1 MIDIINPK
9 VKPQKML
16 AVDKI
21 KVFKS
26 DIFEVVDKISFDS
39 PCYMCAKMR
48 RGYLYNKAKELGCN
62 KIALGHHFNDVIETT
77 LLSMF
82 YGSEVKT
89 MMPKLHSDNFEGLEL
104 IRPLYLVEED
114 SIISWKNY
122 NKLTF
127 INCACRFT
135 ESVTLTNNSN
145 SVSKRKEIK
154 ELIKELKKINNVRR
168 YLVNDAIINKIAT
181 TKNPQNIL
189 GIVKMLDHNITN
201 LLPIIK
207 GNKTKLI
214 MLDDVNDPGN
224 LGTIIRTAAGLGYDG
239 IIMSPNTVDLYNEK
253 VIRSTQGVMFK
264 IPIIKANLQ
273 EVIKML
279 KKEKV
284 FCIGTA
290 LTNAKDVKHI
300 TKKDKFAICL
310 GNEAKGISKEVLDNM
325 DENVKIAM
333 NNDVE
338 SLNVSIA
345 AGIIMYEMME

>member
-1 MIDIINPK
+1 MQNNIINITSTSNETIK
-9 VKPQKML
+9 YFISL
-16 AVDKI
+16 NDK
-21 KVFKS
+21 KTR
-26 DIFEVVDKISFDS
+26 
-39 PCYMCAKMR
+39 MNAKR
-48 RGYLYNKAKELGCN
+48 FIVEGYHLVNEASKTN
-62 KIALGHHFNDVIETT
+62 
-77 LLSMF
+77 LL
-82 YGSEVKT
+82 EA
-89 MMPKLHSDNFEGLEL
+89 
-104 IRPLYLVEED
+104 
-114 SIISWKNY
+114 IIS
-122 NKLTF
+122 TD
-127 INCACRFT
+127 
-135 ESVTLTNNSN
+135 E
-145 SVSKRKEIK
+145 
-154 ELIKELKKINNVRR
+154 KELKKINNVKR

-201 LLPIIK
+201 LVPIIK
-207 GNKTKLI
+207 ENKTKLI

-273 EVIKML
+273 EVIKLL

-325 DENVKIAM
+325 DENVRIAM

>member
-1 MIDIINPK
+1 MQNNIINITSTSNETIK
-9 VKPQKML
+9 YFISL
-16 AVDKI
+16 NDK
-21 KVFKS
+21 KTR
-26 DIFEVVDKISFDS
+26 
-39 PCYMCAKMR
+39 MNAKR
-48 RGYLYNKAKELGCN
+48 FIVEGYHLVNEASKTN
-62 KIALGHHFNDVIETT
+62 
-77 LLSMF
+77 LL
-82 YGSEVKT
+82 EA
-89 MMPKLHSDNFEGLEL
+89 
-104 IRPLYLVEED
+104 
-114 SIISWKNY
+114 IIS
-122 NKLTF
+122 TD
-127 INCACRFT
+127 
-135 ESVTLTNNSN
+135 E
-145 SVSKRKEIK
+145 
-154 ELIKELKKINNVRR
+154 KELKKINNVKR

-189 GIVKMLDHNITN
+189 GIVKMLDHSITN

>member
-1 MIDIINPK
+1 MQNNIINITSTSNETIK
-9 VKPQKML
+9 YFISLNDKKTRMNAKRFIVEGYHL
-16 AVDKI
+16 VDEASKT
-21 KVFKS
+21 
-26 DIFEVVDKISFDS
+26 
-39 PCYMCAKMR
+39 
-48 RGYLYNKAKELGCN
+48 N
-62 KIALGHHFNDVIETT
+62 
-77 LLSMF
+77 LL
-82 YGSEVKT
+82 EA
-89 MMPKLHSDNFEGLEL
+89 
-104 IRPLYLVEED
+104 
-114 SIISWKNY
+114 IIS
-122 NKLTF
+122 TD
-127 INCACRFT
+127 
-135 ESVTLTNNSN
+135 E
-145 SVSKRKEIK
+145 
-154 ELIKELKKINNVRR
+154 KELKKINNVKR

>member
-1 MIDIINPK
+1 MQNNIINITSTSNETIK
-9 VKPQKML
+9 YFISL
-16 AVDKI
+16 NDK
-21 KVFKS
+21 KTR
-26 DIFEVVDKISFDS
+26 
-39 PCYMCAKMR
+39 MNAKR
-48 RGYLYNKAKELGCN
+48 FIVEGYHLVNEASKTN
-62 KIALGHHFNDVIETT
+62 
-77 LLSMF
+77 LL
-82 YGSEVKT
+82 EA
-89 MMPKLHSDNFEGLEL
+89 
-104 IRPLYLVEED
+104 
-114 SIISWKNY
+114 IIS
-122 NKLTF
+122 TD
-127 INCACRFT
+127 
-135 ESVTLTNNSN
+135 E
-145 SVSKRKEIK
+145 
-154 ELIKELKKINNVRR
+154 KELKKINNVKR

-201 LLPIIK
+201 LVPIIK
-207 GNKTKLI
+207 ENKTKLI

-325 DENVKIAM
+325 DENVRIAM

>member
-1 MIDIINPK
+1 MQNNIINITSTSNETIK
-9 VKPQKML
+9 YFISL
-16 AVDKI
+16 NDK
-21 KVFKS
+21 KTR
-26 DIFEVVDKISFDS
+26 
-39 PCYMCAKMR
+39 MNAKR
-48 RGYLYNKAKELGCN
+48 FIVEGYHLVNEASKTN
-62 KIALGHHFNDVIETT
+62 
-77 LLSMF
+77 LL
-82 YGSEVKT
+82 EA
-89 MMPKLHSDNFEGLEL
+89 
-104 IRPLYLVEED
+104 
-114 SIISWKNY
+114 IIS
-122 NKLTF
+122 TD
-127 INCACRFT
+127 
-135 ESVTLTNNSN
+135 E
-145 SVSKRKEIK
+145 
-154 ELIKELKKINNVRR
+154 KELKKINNVKR

-201 LLPIIK
+201 LVPIIK
-207 GNKTKLI
+207 ENKTKLI

-333 NNDVE
+333 KNDVE

>member
-1 MIDIINPK
+1 MQNNIINITSTSNETIK
-9 VKPQKML
+9 YFISL
-16 AVDKI
+16 NDK
-21 KVFKS
+21 KTR
-26 DIFEVVDKISFDS
+26 
-39 PCYMCAKMR
+39 MNAKR
-48 RGYLYNKAKELGCN
+48 FIVEGYHLVNEASKTN
-62 KIALGHHFNDVIETT
+62 
-77 LLSMF
+77 LL
-82 YGSEVKT
+82 EA
-89 MMPKLHSDNFEGLEL
+89 
-104 IRPLYLVEED
+104 
-114 SIISWKNY
+114 IIS
-122 NKLTF
+122 TD
-127 INCACRFT
+127 
-135 ESVTLTNNSN
+135 E
-145 SVSKRKEIK
+145 
-154 ELIKELKKINNVRR
+154 KELKKINNVKR

-201 LLPIIK
+201 LVPIIK
-207 GNKTKLI
+207 ENKTKLI

-273 EVIKML
+273 EVIKLL

-290 LTNAKDVKHI
+290 LTKAEDVKHI

>member
-1 MIDIINPK
+1 MQNNIINITSTSNETIK
-9 VKPQKML
+9 YFISLNDKKTRMNAKRFIVEGYHLVNEASKTNL
-16 AVDKI
+16 LEAV
-21 KVFKS
+21 
-26 DIFEVVDKISFDS
+26 ISTD
-39 PCYMCAKMR
+39 
-48 RGYLYNKAKELGCN
+48 E
-62 KIALGHHFNDVIETT
+62 
-77 LLSMF
+77 
-82 YGSEVKT
+82 
-89 MMPKLHSDNFEGLEL
+89 
-104 IRPLYLVEED
+104 
-114 SIISWKNY
+114 
-122 NKLTF
+122 
-127 INCACRFT
+127 
-135 ESVTLTNNSN
+135 
-145 SVSKRKEIK
+145 
-154 ELIKELKKINNVRR
+154 KELKKINNVKR

>member
-1 MIDIINPK
+1 MQNNIINITSTSNETIK
-9 VKPQKML
+9 YFISL
-16 AVDKI
+16 NDKKTRMNAKRFI
-21 KVFKS
+21 VEGYHLVN
-26 DIFEVVDKISFDS
+26 EVSKT
-39 PCYMCAKMR
+39 
-48 RGYLYNKAKELGCN
+48 N
-62 KIALGHHFNDVIETT
+62 
-77 LLSMF
+77 LL
-82 YGSEVKT
+82 EA
-89 MMPKLHSDNFEGLEL
+89 
-104 IRPLYLVEED
+104 
-114 SIISWKNY
+114 IIS
-122 NKLTF
+122 TD
-127 INCACRFT
+127 
-135 ESVTLTNNSN
+135 E
-145 SVSKRKEIK
+145 
-154 ELIKELKKINNVRR
+154 KELKKINNVKR

-207 GNKTKLI
+207 ENKTKLV

-310 GNEAKGISKEVLDNM
+310 GNEAKGISKEVLDSM
-325 DENVKIAM
+325 DENVRIAM

>member
-1 MIDIINPK
+1 MQNNIINITSTSNETIK
-9 VKPQKML
+9 YFISLNDKKTRMNAKRFIVEGYHL
-16 AVDKI
+16 VDEASKT
-21 KVFKS
+21 
-26 DIFEVVDKISFDS
+26 
-39 PCYMCAKMR
+39 
-48 RGYLYNKAKELGCN
+48 N
-62 KIALGHHFNDVIETT
+62 
-77 LLSMF
+77 LL
-82 YGSEVKT
+82 EA
-89 MMPKLHSDNFEGLEL
+89 
-104 IRPLYLVEED
+104 
-114 SIISWKNY
+114 IIS
-122 NKLTF
+122 TD
-127 INCACRFT
+127 
-135 ESVTLTNNSN
+135 E
-145 SVSKRKEIK
+145 
-154 ELIKELKKINNVRR
+154 KELKKINNVKR

-201 LLPIIK
+201 LVPIIK
-207 GNKTKLI
+207 ENKTKLI

-273 EVIKML
+273 EVIKLL

-290 LTNAKDVKHI
+290 LTNAKDLKHI

-325 DENVKIAM
+325 DENVRIAM

-345 AGIIMYEMME
+345 AGIIMYEMMETNY

>member
-1 MIDIINPK
+1 MQNNIINITSTSNETIK
-9 VKPQKML
+9 YFISLNDKKTRMNAKRFIVEGYHLVNEASKTNL
-16 AVDKI
+16 LEAVI
-21 KVFKS
+21 SS
-26 DIFEVVDKISFDS
+26 DE
-39 PCYMCAKMR
+39 
-48 RGYLYNKAKELGCN
+48 
-62 KIALGHHFNDVIETT
+62 
-77 LLSMF
+77 
-82 YGSEVKT
+82 
-89 MMPKLHSDNFEGLEL
+89 
-104 IRPLYLVEED
+104 
-114 SIISWKNY
+114 
-122 NKLTF
+122 
-127 INCACRFT
+127 
-135 ESVTLTNNSN
+135 
-145 SVSKRKEIK
+145 
-154 ELIKELKKINNVRR
+154 KELKKINNVKR

-201 LLPIIK
+201 LVPIIK
-207 GNKTKLI
+207 ENKTKLI

-273 EVIKML
+273 EVIKLL

-333 NNDVE
+333 KNDVE

>member
-1 MIDIINPK
+1 MQNNIINITSTSNETIK
-9 VKPQKML
+9 YFISL
-16 AVDKI
+16 NDK
-21 KVFKS
+21 KTR
-26 DIFEVVDKISFDS
+26 
-39 PCYMCAKMR
+39 MNAKR
-48 RGYLYNKAKELGCN
+48 FIVEGYHLVNEASKTN
-62 KIALGHHFNDVIETT
+62 
-77 LLSMF
+77 LL
-82 YGSEVKT
+82 EA
-89 MMPKLHSDNFEGLEL
+89 
-104 IRPLYLVEED
+104 
-114 SIISWKNY
+114 IISTDEKDV
-122 NKLTF
+122 K
-127 INCACRFT
+127 
-135 ESVTLTNNSN
+135 
-145 SVSKRKEIK
+145 
-154 ELIKELKKINNVRR
+154 R

-273 EVIKML
+273 EVIKLL

-310 GNEAKGISKEVLDNM
+310 GNEAKGISKEVLDSM
-325 DENVKIAM
+325 DENVRIAM
-333 NNDVE
+333 KNDVE

>member
-1 MIDIINPK
+1 MQNNIINITSTSNETIK
-9 VKPQKML
+9 YFISL
-16 AVDKI
+16 NDK
-21 KVFKS
+21 KTR
-26 DIFEVVDKISFDS
+26 
-39 PCYMCAKMR
+39 MNAKR
-48 RGYLYNKAKELGCN
+48 FIVEGYHLVNEASKTN
-62 KIALGHHFNDVIETT
+62 
-77 LLSMF
+77 LL
-82 YGSEVKT
+82 EA
-89 MMPKLHSDNFEGLEL
+89 
-104 IRPLYLVEED
+104 
-114 SIISWKNY
+114 IIS
-122 NKLTF
+122 TD
-127 INCACRFT
+127 
-135 ESVTLTNNSN
+135 E
-145 SVSKRKEIK
+145 
-154 ELIKELKKINNVRR
+154 KELKKINNVRR

-214 MLDDVNDPGN
+214 ILDDVNDPGN

>member
-1 MIDIINPK
+1 MQNNIINITSTSNETIK
-9 VKPQKML
+9 YFISLNDKKTRMNAKRFIVEGYHL
-16 AVDKI
+16 VDEASKT
-21 KVFKS
+21 
-26 DIFEVVDKISFDS
+26 
-39 PCYMCAKMR
+39 
-48 RGYLYNKAKELGCN
+48 N
-62 KIALGHHFNDVIETT
+62 
-77 LLSMF
+77 LL
-82 YGSEVKT
+82 EA
-89 MMPKLHSDNFEGLEL
+89 
-104 IRPLYLVEED
+104 
-114 SIISWKNY
+114 IIS
-122 NKLTF
+122 TD
-127 INCACRFT
+127 
-135 ESVTLTNNSN
+135 E
-145 SVSKRKEIK
+145 
-154 ELIKELKKINNVRR
+154 KELKKINNVKR

-201 LLPIIK
+201 LVPIIK
-207 GNKTKLI
+207 ENKTKLI

-325 DENVKIAM
+325 DENVRIAM

>member
-1 MIDIINPK
+1 MNAKRFI
-9 VKPQKML
+9 VEGYHL
-16 AVDKI
+16 VDEASKT
-21 KVFKS
+21 
-26 DIFEVVDKISFDS
+26 
-39 PCYMCAKMR
+39 
-48 RGYLYNKAKELGCN
+48 N
-62 KIALGHHFNDVIETT
+62 
-77 LLSMF
+77 LL
-82 YGSEVKT
+82 EA
-89 MMPKLHSDNFEGLEL
+89 
-104 IRPLYLVEED
+104 
-114 SIISWKNY
+114 IIS
-122 NKLTF
+122 TD
-127 INCACRFT
+127 
-135 ESVTLTNNSN
+135 E
-145 SVSKRKEIK
+145 
-154 ELIKELKKINNVRR
+154 KELKKINNVKR

>member
-1 MIDIINPK
+1 MQNNIINITSTSNETIK
-9 VKPQKML
+9 YFISLNDKKTRMNAKRFIVEGYHL
-16 AVDKI
+16 VDEASKT
-21 KVFKS
+21 
-26 DIFEVVDKISFDS
+26 
-39 PCYMCAKMR
+39 
-48 RGYLYNKAKELGCN
+48 N
-62 KIALGHHFNDVIETT
+62 
-77 LLSMF
+77 LL
-82 YGSEVKT
+82 EA
-89 MMPKLHSDNFEGLEL
+89 
-104 IRPLYLVEED
+104 
-114 SIISWKNY
+114 IIS
-122 NKLTF
+122 TD
-127 INCACRFT
+127 
-135 ESVTLTNNSN
+135 E
-145 SVSKRKEIK
+145 
-154 ELIKELKKINNVRR
+154 KELKKINNVKR

-273 EVIKML
+273 EVIKLL

-300 TKKDKFAICL
+300 TQKDKFAICL

>member
-1 MIDIINPK
+1 MQNNIINITSTNNETIK
-9 VKPQKML
+9 YFISL
-16 AVDKI
+16 NDKKTRMNEKRFI
-21 KVFKS
+21 V
-26 DIFEVVDKISFDS
+26 E
-39 PCYMCAKMR
+39 
-48 RGYLYNKAKELGCN
+48 GYHLVNEASKTN
-62 KIALGHHFNDVIETT
+62 
-77 LLSMF
+77 LL
-82 YGSEVKT
+82 EA
-89 MMPKLHSDNFEGLEL
+89 
-104 IRPLYLVEED
+104 
-114 SIISWKNY
+114 IIS
-122 NKLTF
+122 TD
-127 INCACRFT
+127 
-135 ESVTLTNNSN
+135 E
-145 SVSKRKEIK
+145 
-154 ELIKELKKINNVRR
+154 KELKKINNVKR

-201 LLPIIK
+201 LIPIIK
-207 GNKTKLI
+207 GNKTKLV

-264 IPIIKANLQ
+264 IPIIKANLL
-273 EVIKML
+273 EVIKLL

-290 LTNAKDVKHI
+290 LTNARDVKHI

-333 NNDVE
+333 KNDVE

>member
-1 MIDIINPK
+1 MQNNIINITSTSNETIK
-9 VKPQKML
+9 YFISL
-16 AVDKI
+16 NDK
-21 KVFKS
+21 KTR
-26 DIFEVVDKISFDS
+26 
-39 PCYMCAKMR
+39 MNAKR
-48 RGYLYNKAKELGCN
+48 FIVEGYHLVNEASKTN
-62 KIALGHHFNDVIETT
+62 
-77 LLSMF
+77 LL
-82 YGSEVKT
+82 EA
-89 MMPKLHSDNFEGLEL
+89 
-104 IRPLYLVEED
+104 
-114 SIISWKNY
+114 IIS
-122 NKLTF
+122 TD
-127 INCACRFT
+127 
-135 ESVTLTNNSN
+135 E
-145 SVSKRKEIK
+145 
-154 ELIKELKKINNVRR
+154 KELKKINNVKR

-189 GIVKMLDHNITN
+189 GIVKMLAHNITN
-201 LLPIIK
+201 LVPIIK
-207 GNKTKLI
+207 ENKTKLI

-273 EVIKML
+273 EVIKLL

>member
-1 MIDIINPK
+1 MQNNIINITSTSNETIK
-9 VKPQKML
+9 YFISL
-16 AVDKI
+16 NDK
-21 KVFKS
+21 KTR
-26 DIFEVVDKISFDS
+26 
-39 PCYMCAKMR
+39 MNAKR
-48 RGYLYNKAKELGCN
+48 FIVEGYHLVNEASKTN
-62 KIALGHHFNDVIETT
+62 
-77 LLSMF
+77 LL
-82 YGSEVKT
+82 EA
-89 MMPKLHSDNFEGLEL
+89 
-104 IRPLYLVEED
+104 
-114 SIISWKNY
+114 IIS
-122 NKLTF
+122 TD
-127 INCACRFT
+127 
-135 ESVTLTNNSN
+135 E
-145 SVSKRKEIK
+145 
-154 ELIKELKKINNVRR
+154 KELKKINNVKR

-201 LLPIIK
+201 LVPIIK
-207 GNKTKLI
+207 ENKTKLI

-273 EVIKML
+273 EVIKLL

-310 GNEAKGISKEVLDNM
+310 GNEAKGISKEVLDSM
-325 DENVKIAM
+325 DENVRIAM
-333 NNDVE
+333 KNDVE

>member
-1 MIDIINPK
+1 MN
-9 VKPQKML
+9 
-16 AVDKI
+16 
-21 KVFKS
+21 
-26 DIFEVVDKISFDS
+26 
-39 PCYMCAKMR
+39 AKR
-48 RGYLYNKAKELGCN
+48 FIVEGYHLVNEASKTN
-62 KIALGHHFNDVIETT
+62 
-77 LLSMF
+77 LL
-82 YGSEVKT
+82 EA
-89 MMPKLHSDNFEGLEL
+89 
-104 IRPLYLVEED
+104 
-114 SIISWKNY
+114 IIS
-122 NKLTF
+122 TD
-127 INCACRFT
+127 
-135 ESVTLTNNSN
+135 E
-145 SVSKRKEIK
+145 
-154 ELIKELKKINNVRR
+154 KELKKINNVKR

-201 LLPIIK
+201 LVPIIK
-207 GNKTKLI
+207 ENKTKLI

-273 EVIKML
+273 EVIKLL

-310 GNEAKGISKEVLDNM
+310 GNEAKGISKEVLDSM
-325 DENVKIAM
+325 DENVRIAM
-333 NNDVE
+333 KNDVE

>member
-1 MIDIINPK
+1 MQNNIINITSTSNETIK
-9 VKPQKML
+9 YFISL
-16 AVDKI
+16 NDK
-21 KVFKS
+21 KTR
-26 DIFEVVDKISFDS
+26 
-39 PCYMCAKMR
+39 MNAKR
-48 RGYLYNKAKELGCN
+48 FIVEGYHLVNEASKTN
-62 KIALGHHFNDVIETT
+62 
-77 LLSMF
+77 LL
-82 YGSEVKT
+82 EA
-89 MMPKLHSDNFEGLEL
+89 
-104 IRPLYLVEED
+104 
-114 SIISWKNY
+114 IIS
-122 NKLTF
+122 TD
-127 INCACRFT
+127 
-135 ESVTLTNNSN
+135 E
-145 SVSKRKEIK
+145 
-154 ELIKELKKINNVRR
+154 KELKKINNVKR

-214 MLDDVNDPGN
+214 MLEDVNDPGN

-253 VIRSTQGVMFK
+253 VIRSTQGVMFN

-300 TKKDKFAICL
+300 NQKDKFAIHSLFPSFSVIGIRNVRHIRCGGVFL
-310 GNEAKGISKEVLDNM
+310 RDGGRFNLSLSVVLFHQDPLDHDGNHDQGHTADIGDALRHDQQQGADTI
-325 DENVKIAM
+325 DEP
-333 NNDVE
+333 
-338 SLNVSIA
+338 
-345 AGIIMYEMME
+345 

>member
-1 MIDIINPK
+1 MQNNIINITSTSNETIK
-9 VKPQKML
+9 YFISL
-16 AVDKI
+16 NDK
-21 KVFKS
+21 KTR
-26 DIFEVVDKISFDS
+26 
-39 PCYMCAKMR
+39 MNAKR
-48 RGYLYNKAKELGCN
+48 FIVEGYHLVNEASKTN
-62 KIALGHHFNDVIETT
+62 
-77 LLSMF
+77 LL
-82 YGSEVKT
+82 EA
-89 MMPKLHSDNFEGLEL
+89 
-104 IRPLYLVEED
+104 
-114 SIISWKNY
+114 IIS
-122 NKLTF
+122 TD
-127 INCACRFT
+127 
-135 ESVTLTNNSN
+135 E
-145 SVSKRKEIK
+145 
-154 ELIKELKKINNVRR
+154 KELKKINNVKR

-201 LLPIIK
+201 LVPIIK
-207 GNKTKLI
+207 ENKTKLI

-345 AGIIMYEMME
+345 AGIIMYELME

>member
-1 MIDIINPK
+1 MQNNIINITSTSNETIK
-9 VKPQKML
+9 YFISL
-16 AVDKI
+16 NDK
-21 KVFKS
+21 
-26 DIFEVVDKISFDS
+26 KIR
-39 PCYMCAKMR
+39 MNAKR
-48 RGYLYNKAKELGCN
+48 FIVEGYHLVNEASKTN
-62 KIALGHHFNDVIETT
+62 
-77 LLSMF
+77 LL
-82 YGSEVKT
+82 EA
-89 MMPKLHSDNFEGLEL
+89 
-104 IRPLYLVEED
+104 
-114 SIISWKNY
+114 IIS
-122 NKLTF
+122 TD
-127 INCACRFT
+127 
-135 ESVTLTNNSN
+135 E
-145 SVSKRKEIK
+145 
-154 ELIKELKKINNVRR
+154 KELKKINNVKR
-168 YLVNDAIINKIAT
+168 YLVNDAIIKKIAT

-201 LLPIIK
+201 LVPIIK
-207 GNKTKLI
+207 ENKTKLI

-273 EVIKML
+273 EVIKLL

-333 NNDVE
+333 KNDVE

>member
-1 MIDIINPK
+1 MQNNIINITSTSNETIK
-9 VKPQKML
+9 YFISL
-16 AVDKI
+16 NDK
-21 KVFKS
+21 KTR
-26 DIFEVVDKISFDS
+26 
-39 PCYMCAKMR
+39 MNAKR
-48 RGYLYNKAKELGCN
+48 FIVEGYHLVNEASKTN
-62 KIALGHHFNDVIETT
+62 
-77 LLSMF
+77 LL
-82 YGSEVKT
+82 EA
-89 MMPKLHSDNFEGLEL
+89 
-104 IRPLYLVEED
+104 
-114 SIISWKNY
+114 IIS
-122 NKLTF
+122 TD
-127 INCACRFT
+127 
-135 ESVTLTNNSN
+135 E
-145 SVSKRKEIK
+145 
-154 ELIKELKKINNVRR
+154 KELKKINNVKR

-333 NNDVE
+333 KNDVE

>member
-1 MIDIINPK
+1 MQNNIINITSTSNETIK
-9 VKPQKML
+9 YFISL
-16 AVDKI
+16 NDK
-21 KVFKS
+21 KTR
-26 DIFEVVDKISFDS
+26 
-39 PCYMCAKMR
+39 MNAKR
-48 RGYLYNKAKELGCN
+48 FIVEGYHLVN
-62 KIALGHHFNDVIETT
+62 ETSKT
-77 LLSMF
+77 NLL
-82 YGSEVKT
+82 EA
-89 MMPKLHSDNFEGLEL
+89 
-104 IRPLYLVEED
+104 
-114 SIISWKNY
+114 IIS
-122 NKLTF
+122 TD
-127 INCACRFT
+127 
-135 ESVTLTNNSN
+135 E
-145 SVSKRKEIK
+145 
-154 ELIKELKKINNVRR
+154 KELKKINNVKR

-201 LLPIIK
+201 LVPIIK
-207 GNKTKLI
+207 ENKTKLI

-273 EVIKML
+273 EVIKLL

>member
-1 MIDIINPK
+1 MQNNIINITSTSNETIK
-9 VKPQKML
+9 YFISLNDKKTRMNAKRFIVEGYHLVNEASKTNL
-16 AVDKI
+16 LEAVI
-21 KVFKS
+21 SS
-26 DIFEVVDKISFDS
+26 DE
-39 PCYMCAKMR
+39 
-48 RGYLYNKAKELGCN
+48 
-62 KIALGHHFNDVIETT
+62 
-77 LLSMF
+77 
-82 YGSEVKT
+82 
-89 MMPKLHSDNFEGLEL
+89 
-104 IRPLYLVEED
+104 
-114 SIISWKNY
+114 
-122 NKLTF
+122 
-127 INCACRFT
+127 
-135 ESVTLTNNSN
+135 
-145 SVSKRKEIK
+145 
-154 ELIKELKKINNVRR
+154 KELKKINNVKR

-201 LLPIIK
+201 LVPIIK
-207 GNKTKLI
+207 ENKTKLI

-273 EVIKML
+273 EVIKLL

-310 GNEAKGISKEVLDNM
+310 GNEAKGISKEVLDSM
-325 DENVKIAM
+325 DENVRIAM
-333 NNDVE
+333 KNDVE

>member
-1 MIDIINPK
+1 MQNNIINITSTSNETIK
-9 VKPQKML
+9 YFISLNDKKTRMNAKRFIVEGYHLVNEASKTNL
-16 AVDKI
+16 LEAVI
-21 KVFKS
+21 SS
-26 DIFEVVDKISFDS
+26 DE
-39 PCYMCAKMR
+39 
-48 RGYLYNKAKELGCN
+48 
-62 KIALGHHFNDVIETT
+62 
-77 LLSMF
+77 
-82 YGSEVKT
+82 
-89 MMPKLHSDNFEGLEL
+89 
-104 IRPLYLVEED
+104 
-114 SIISWKNY
+114 
-122 NKLTF
+122 
-127 INCACRFT
+127 
-135 ESVTLTNNSN
+135 
-145 SVSKRKEIK
+145 
-154 ELIKELKKINNVRR
+154 KELKKINNVKR

-201 LLPIIK
+201 LVPIIK
-207 GNKTKLI
+207 ENKTKLI

-273 EVIKML
+273 EVIKLL

-333 NNDVE
+333 KNDVE

-345 AGIIMYEMME
+345 AGIIMYELME

>member
-1 MIDIINPK
+1 MQNNIINITSTSNETIK
-9 VKPQKML
+9 YFISL
-16 AVDKI
+16 NDK
-21 KVFKS
+21 KTR
-26 DIFEVVDKISFDS
+26 
-39 PCYMCAKMR
+39 MNAKR
-48 RGYLYNKAKELGCN
+48 FIVEGYHLVNEASKTN
-62 KIALGHHFNDVIETT
+62 
-77 LLSMF
+77 LL
-82 YGSEVKT
+82 EA
-89 MMPKLHSDNFEGLEL
+89 
-104 IRPLYLVEED
+104 
-114 SIISWKNY
+114 IIS
-122 NKLTF
+122 TD
-127 INCACRFT
+127 
-135 ESVTLTNNSN
+135 E
-145 SVSKRKEIK
+145 
-154 ELIKELKKINNVRR
+154 KELKKINNVRR

-333 NNDVE
+333 KNDVE

>member
-1 MIDIINPK
+1 MQNNIINITSTSNETIK
-9 VKPQKML
+9 YFISL
-16 AVDKI
+16 NDK
-21 KVFKS
+21 KTR
-26 DIFEVVDKISFDS
+26 
-39 PCYMCAKMR
+39 MNAKR
-48 RGYLYNKAKELGCN
+48 FIVEGYHLVNEASKTN
-62 KIALGHHFNDVIETT
+62 
-77 LLSMF
+77 LL
-82 YGSEVKT
+82 EA
-89 MMPKLHSDNFEGLEL
+89 
-104 IRPLYLVEED
+104 
-114 SIISWKNY
+114 IIS
-122 NKLTF
+122 TD
-127 INCACRFT
+127 
-135 ESVTLTNNSN
+135 E
-145 SVSKRKEIK
+145 
-154 ELIKELKKINNVRR
+154 KELKKINNVRR

-290 LTNAKDVKHI
+290 LKNAKDVKHI

>member
-1 MIDIINPK
+1 MQNNIINITSTSNETIK
-9 VKPQKML
+9 YFISL
-16 AVDKI
+16 NDK
-21 KVFKS
+21 KTR
-26 DIFEVVDKISFDS
+26 
-39 PCYMCAKMR
+39 MNAKR
-48 RGYLYNKAKELGCN
+48 FIVEGYHLVNEASKTN
-62 KIALGHHFNDVIETT
+62 
-77 LLSMF
+77 LL
-82 YGSEVKT
+82 EA
-89 MMPKLHSDNFEGLEL
+89 
-104 IRPLYLVEED
+104 
-114 SIISWKNY
+114 IIS
-122 NKLTF
+122 TD
-127 INCACRFT
+127 
-135 ESVTLTNNSN
+135 E
-145 SVSKRKEIK
+145 
-154 ELIKELKKINNVRR
+154 KELKKINNVKR

-201 LLPIIK
+201 LVPIIK
-207 GNKTKLI
+207 ENKTKLI

-333 NNDVE
+333 KNDVE

-345 AGIIMYEMME
+345 AGIIMYEIME

>member
-1 MIDIINPK
+1 MQNNIINITSTSNETIK
-9 VKPQKML
+9 YFISL
-16 AVDKI
+16 NDK
-21 KVFKS
+21 KTR
-26 DIFEVVDKISFDS
+26 
-39 PCYMCAKMR
+39 MNAKR
-48 RGYLYNKAKELGCN
+48 FIVEGYHLVNEASKTN
-62 KIALGHHFNDVIETT
+62 
-77 LLSMF
+77 LL
-82 YGSEVKT
+82 EA
-89 MMPKLHSDNFEGLEL
+89 
-104 IRPLYLVEED
+104 
-114 SIISWKNY
+114 IIS
-122 NKLTF
+122 TD
-127 INCACRFT
+127 
-135 ESVTLTNNSN
+135 E
-145 SVSKRKEIK
+145 
-154 ELIKELKKINNVRR
+154 KELKKINNVKR

-273 EVIKML
+273 EVIKLL

-325 DENVKIAM
+325 DENVRIAM
-333 NNDVE
+333 KNDVE

-345 AGIIMYEMME
+345 AGIIMYELME

>member
-1 MIDIINPK
+1 MN
-9 VKPQKML
+9 
-16 AVDKI
+16 
-21 KVFKS
+21 
-26 DIFEVVDKISFDS
+26 
-39 PCYMCAKMR
+39 AKR
-48 RGYLYNKAKELGCN
+48 FIVEGYHLVNEASKTN
-62 KIALGHHFNDVIETT
+62 
-77 LLSMF
+77 LL
-82 YGSEVKT
+82 EA
-89 MMPKLHSDNFEGLEL
+89 
-104 IRPLYLVEED
+104 
-114 SIISWKNY
+114 IIS
-122 NKLTF
+122 TD
-127 INCACRFT
+127 
-135 ESVTLTNNSN
+135 E
-145 SVSKRKEIK
+145 
-154 ELIKELKKINNVRR
+154 KELKKINNVKR

-201 LLPIIK
+201 LVPIIK
-207 GNKTKLI
+207 ENKTKLI

-273 EVIKML
+273 EVIKLL

-333 NNDVE
+333 KNDVE

>member
-1 MIDIINPK
+1 MQNNIINITSTSNETIK
-9 VKPQKML
+9 YFISL
-16 AVDKI
+16 NDK
-21 KVFKS
+21 KTR
-26 DIFEVVDKISFDS
+26 
-39 PCYMCAKMR
+39 MNAKR
-48 RGYLYNKAKELGCN
+48 FIVEGYHLVNEASKTN
-62 KIALGHHFNDVIETT
+62 
-77 LLSMF
+77 LL
-82 YGSEVKT
+82 EA
-89 MMPKLHSDNFEGLEL
+89 
-104 IRPLYLVEED
+104 
-114 SIISWKNY
+114 IIS
-122 NKLTF
+122 TD
-127 INCACRFT
+127 
-135 ESVTLTNNSN
+135 E
-145 SVSKRKEIK
+145 
-154 ELIKELKKINNVRR
+154 KELKKINNVKR

-214 MLDDVNDPGN
+214 MLDDANDPGN

-273 EVIKML
+273 EVIKLL

-290 LTNAKDVKHI
+290 LINAKDVKHI

-333 NNDVE
+333 KNDVE

>member
-1 MIDIINPK
+1 MQNNIINITSTSNETIK
-9 VKPQKML
+9 YFISL
-16 AVDKI
+16 NDK
-21 KVFKS
+21 KTR
-26 DIFEVVDKISFDS
+26 
-39 PCYMCAKMR
+39 MNAKR
-48 RGYLYNKAKELGCN
+48 FIVEGYHLVNEASKTN
-62 KIALGHHFNDVIETT
+62 
-77 LLSMF
+77 LL
-82 YGSEVKT
+82 EA
-89 MMPKLHSDNFEGLEL
+89 
-104 IRPLYLVEED
+104 
-114 SIISWKNY
+114 IIS
-122 NKLTF
+122 TD
-127 INCACRFT
+127 
-135 ESVTLTNNSN
+135 E
-145 SVSKRKEIK
+145 
-154 ELIKELKKINNVRR
+154 KELKKINNVKR

-201 LLPIIK
+201 LVPIIK
-207 GNKTKLI
+207 ENKTKLI

-273 EVIKML
+273 EIIKLL

-333 NNDVE
+333 KNDVE

>member
-1 MIDIINPK
+1 MN
-9 VKPQKML
+9 
-16 AVDKI
+16 
-21 KVFKS
+21 
-26 DIFEVVDKISFDS
+26 
-39 PCYMCAKMR
+39 AKR
-48 RGYLYNKAKELGCN
+48 FIVEGYHLVNEASKTN
-62 KIALGHHFNDVIETT
+62 
-77 LLSMF
+77 LL
-82 YGSEVKT
+82 EA
-89 MMPKLHSDNFEGLEL
+89 
-104 IRPLYLVEED
+104 
-114 SIISWKNY
+114 IIS
-122 NKLTF
+122 TD
-127 INCACRFT
+127 
-135 ESVTLTNNSN
+135 E
-145 SVSKRKEIK
+145 
-154 ELIKELKKINNVRR
+154 KELKKINNVKR

-273 EVIKML
+273 EIIKLL

-333 NNDVE
+333 KNDVE

>member
-1 MIDIINPK
+1 MQNNIINITSTSNETIK
-9 VKPQKML
+9 YFISL
-16 AVDKI
+16 NDK
-21 KVFKS
+21 KTR
-26 DIFEVVDKISFDS
+26 
-39 PCYMCAKMR
+39 MNAKR
-48 RGYLYNKAKELGCN
+48 FIVEGYHLVNEASKTN
-62 KIALGHHFNDVIETT
+62 
-77 LLSMF
+77 LL
-82 YGSEVKT
+82 EA
-89 MMPKLHSDNFEGLEL
+89 
-104 IRPLYLVEED
+104 
-114 SIISWKNY
+114 IIS
-122 NKLTF
+122 TD
-127 INCACRFT
+127 
-135 ESVTLTNNSN
+135 E
-145 SVSKRKEIK
+145 
-154 ELIKELKKINNVRR
+154 KELKKINNVKR

-273 EVIKML
+273 EVIKLL

-345 AGIIMYEMME
+345 AGLTMYEMME